1 MWIKNVLIG
10 ALFAAFLHLLISS
23 SCIEQITN
31 PDDNNTEKAVLESV
45 GKASDIFL
53 SGDTTQLKTI
63 LTNDALKFYDGDF
76 VNIMQ
81 VMKDIGTG
89 MKEKSIKSMTDLIAE
104 VEITYQ
110 GKQFIILMAKQDDE
124 TWKIIRF

>member
-1 MWIKNVLIG
+1 MWIKNVLFGVLI
-10 ALFAAFLHLLISS
+10 AAFLHFLLSS
-23 SCIEQITN
+23 SCVEQITN
-31 PDDNNTEKAVLESV
+31 PDDNNTDKAVLESV
-45 GKASDIFL
+45 SKASDIFL

-89 MKEKSIKSMTDLIAE
+89 MKEKSIKSMTDLVAE

>member
-1 MWIKNVLIG
+1 MWVKNI
-10 ALFAAFLHLLISS
+10 LFGIFIAGMVHLLLSS
-23 SCIEQITN
+23 SCLDQITN
-31 PDDNNTEKAVLESV
+31 PDNNDAEKALTESV
-45 GKASDIFL
+45 AKASDIFL

-81 VMKDIGTG
+81 VMKEIGTG
-89 MKEKSIKSMTDLIAE
+89 MKEKQVKTMTDYYSE

-110 GKQFIILMAKQDDE
+110 GKQFIIIMAKQDDD

>member
-1 MWIKNVLIG
+1 MWVKNILLGIFIAG
-10 ALFAAFLHLLISS
+10 MIHLLLSA
-23 SCIEQITN
+23 SCLDQITN
-31 PDDNNTEKAVLESV
+31 PDDNDAEKALTESV
-45 GKASDIFL
+45 AKASEIFL

-76 VNIMQ
+76 VNIMK
-81 VMKDIGTG
+81 VMKEIGTG
-89 MKEKSIKSMTDLIAE
+89 MKEKRVKTMAEYYSE

-110 GKQFIILMAKQDDE
+110 GKQFILLMAKQDDN